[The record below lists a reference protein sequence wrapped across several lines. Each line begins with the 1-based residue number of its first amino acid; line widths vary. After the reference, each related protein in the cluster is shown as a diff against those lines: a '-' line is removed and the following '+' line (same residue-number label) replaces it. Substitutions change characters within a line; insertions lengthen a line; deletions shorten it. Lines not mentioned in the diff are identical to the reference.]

1 MIFLSRYLSDKGDV
15 RILFTLDCRVFRLHR
30 IRFPSDIERK
40 RFVLYFPSGCSDSLT
55 DS

>member
-15 RILFTLDCRVFRLHR
+15 RILFTLDCRVLDYIGFVSR
-30 IRFPSDIERK
+30 PDIERK
-40 RFVLYFPSGCSDSLT
+40 RFVLYFPSGCFNSLT